1 MTRVPDRKQLEGRK
15 EDLFWLR
22 VYKHVIHYGGERAV
36 MVGYITK
43 TMRKLEAPASGVAGI
58 LKAPPP
64 ATHCLQHG
72 PRLLT
77 VVQHPKTAAPLGTEC
92 AKP

>member
-1 MTRVPDRKQLEGRK
+1 MTRVPDGKQLEGRK

-43 TMRKLEAPASGVAGI
+43 TMRKLEAQPVAWLESSRPLPQLPTASNMAPAS
-58 LKAPPP
+58 
-64 ATHCLQHG
+64 
-72 PRLLT
+72 
-77 VVQHPKTAAPLGTEC
+77 
-92 AKP
+92 